1 MLLPRL
7 IPAACLLASISC
19 SSAPKTVKL
28 RIPAK
33 PAIASSA
40 GVKAAMERHV
50 RAAQEIRNAV
60 DAGEGDFEARQLRER
75 LVADSGNLETRL
87 RLAARYQE
95 LDMPELAI
103 EHYRLAASRFP
114 AEAAPQTGLA
124 RALHHRGR
132 TAEAA
137 AHLESFLS
145 AYAEAPVEAFSWAGI
160 LRDSLGHHHAAEQHH
175 RAALGRANAAAY
187 LRNNLG
193 QNLALQDRAPEA
205 AVEFRA
211 ALDLDPSNPAARNN
225 LAMTLV
231 ADPAEAARVLEAGGT
246 NDPATAHSNL
256 AAILIEQ
263 GRYPEA
269 RKELNLALGY
279 KPDHLAALG
288 NLALVSDLDGKP
300 AQMVLPKQMA
310 AAGAANRSPGRGA
323 WSKVGRALKGVFT
336 TSEDRLPEQAASAK
350 PAGAKKKKTAKAGQV
365 NASRPRN
372 SE

>member
-1 MLLPRL
+1 MLPRRL

-19 SSAPKTVKL
+19 SSAPKTV
-28 RIPAK
+28 RIKTPRA
-33 PAIASSA
+33 PVASPT
-40 GVKAAMERHV
+40 GVKAAIERHV

-75 LVADSGNLETRL
+75 LVADPGNLETRL
-87 RLAARYQE
+87 RLATRYQE

-103 EHYRLAASRFP
+103 EHYRLAAGRFP
-114 AEAAPQTGLA
+114 AEAAPQIGLA
-124 RALHHRGR
+124 RALHRIGR
-132 TAEAA
+132 TPEAA

-160 LRDSLGHHHAAEQHH
+160 LRDSLGHHHVAEQHH
-175 RAALGRANAAAY
+175 RAALGRASQAAY

-211 ALDLDPSNPAARNN
+211 ALDLEPSNRPARNN
-225 LAMTLV
+225 LAVALV
-231 ADPAEAARVLEAGGT
+231 ADPAEAARVLEDGGA
-246 NDPATAHSNL
+246 NDPGTAHSNL

-263 GRYPEA
+263 GRYAEA

-300 AQMVLPKQMA
+300 AQMMLPKQLGA
-310 AAGAANRSPGRGA
+310 AVAAANRPAGRGA
-323 WSKVGRALKGVFT
+323 WAKVGRAIGRVFMV
-336 TSEDRLPEQAASAK
+336 SEDRPPEQAASAN
-350 PAGAKKKKTAKAGQV
+350 PAGARKKTAKAGRV